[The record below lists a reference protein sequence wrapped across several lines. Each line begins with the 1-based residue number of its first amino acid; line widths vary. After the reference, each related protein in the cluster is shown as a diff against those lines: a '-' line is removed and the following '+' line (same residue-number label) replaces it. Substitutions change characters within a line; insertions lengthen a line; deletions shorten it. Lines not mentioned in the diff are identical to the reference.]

1 MRSCSMGALAFTF
14 WAAGACAPV
23 LAAAPLPMPNEK
35 TLELAIQQ
43 CEDFAFGSGDKA
55 LAATCNRRNQAAWST
70 LQMASTSTFPVEYWA
85 ACHRA
90 AGGNNGLVLELW
102 AKCVTFAQQQC
113 NQTAKS
119 GGAEWNQCVRAIN
132 SRSWIYR

>member
-1 MRSCSMGALAFTF
+1 MRTCAVGVLAFTIL
-14 WAAGACAPV
+14 ASGAGVPV
-23 LAAAPLPMPNEK
+23 LAAAPLPMPHEK

-70 LQMASTSTFPVEYWA
+70 LKMVSTSTLPVEYWA

-102 AKCVTFAQQQC
+102 AKCVTFAQHQC
-113 NQTAKS
+113 NHSAKS
-119 GGAEWNQCVRAIN
+119 GSAEWNQCVRAIN

>member
-1 MRSCSMGALAFTF
+1 MRTHTIAALTIGYLAVGASPPV
-14 WAAGACAPV
+14 AG
-23 LAAAPLPMPNEK
+23 AAPLPMPHEK

-55 LAATCNRRNQAAWST
+55 LAATCNRRNQAAWSA
-70 LQMASTSTFPVEYWA
+70 LKMASTSTLPVEYWA

-102 AKCVTFAQQQC
+102 AKCVTFARQQC

-119 GGAEWNQCVRAIN
+119 GSAEWNQCVRAIN

>member
-1 MRSCSMGALAFTF
+1 MRTRTIAALTIGCV
-14 WAAGACAPV
+14 AAGASLPV
-23 LAAAPLPMPNEK
+23 IGAAPLPMPHEK

-55 LAATCNRRNQAAWST
+55 LAATCNRRSQAAWSA
-70 LQMASTSTFPVEYWA
+70 LKMASTSTLPVEYWA

-113 NQTAKS
+113 NHSAKS
-119 GGAEWNQCVRAIN
+119 GSAEWNQCVRAIN
-132 SRSWIYR
+132 SRSWIYQ